1 MSMPPRPPNRD
12 DADDDDYS
20 FRPRPGSRRASPPER
35 APTFRA
41 LIARLIVKQGGGKR
55 GQGRA
60 ASKLGR
66 ISVRPPHELSR
77 RCVIKGR
84 YIAMTG
90 TGRKR
95 ASAHLKYLERDGVE
109 RDGSPGRLYG
119 ADGAF
124 DAEAFR
130 APVDHEPRQF
140 RFIVSP
146 EDAHLLDLT
155 IFARQL
161 MKQVEKDTGRRL
173 DWAAVNHHNTDN
185 PHVHIVVRG
194 LDRDGDEV
202 RIDGRYIAQEM
213 RWRAQEIAT
222 RELGPRL
229 ESDLSRSRRAEIER
243 ARYTNL
249 DHDIEAL
256 AKADGTVHQREILL
270 VRGGEGR
277 HCIGRLQTLE
287 ALQLAKIERP
297 GVWRLAEGWTKS
309 LRDLGEYQDILDRLK
324 PFVGNRAV
332 AFQVVDETRQ
342 VAPFEGRVV
351 GKGLDD
357 ELGGRMFVAVQAAD
371 GKSFYVRVAPE
382 IGETV
387 REGDTIRVGFEVE
400 RWVKPADRIIARF
413 AQANGGV
420 YDPARHKR
428 ELESLPHSASP
439 TVEPTPEQRVTA
451 NIRRLERLERFQL
464 VKRSSDGRW
473 HVRADLL
480 TQLEDR
486 ERTHPQH
493 RLRMERVGA
502 VQSQAHAPA
511 RAPDVSELTALAER
525 SARELRFA
533 YVSEPS
539 GFKGRVMEC
548 VVAPS
553 GREYARVVD
562 HRRGQFTLIPKPP
575 DWERVH
581 GRTVELSRDHGQKLV
596 VRLDQG
602 LSR

>member
-1 MSMPPRPPNRD
+1 MPPGPPNRD
-12 DADDDDYS
+12 DADEDDYL
-20 FRPRPGSRRASPPER
+20 FRPRLGSRRGSNPER
-35 APTFRA
+35 GPSFRA
-41 LIARLIVKQGGGKR
+41 LIARSIAKQGGRKSGH
-55 GQGRA
+55 GRA
-60 ASKLGR
+60 ASRLGR

-77 RCVIKGR
+77 RCVIKTR

-90 TGRKR
+90 TGRSR
-95 ASAHLKYLERDGVE
+95 ARSHLKYLERDGVE

-130 APVDHEPRQF
+130 APVDQEPRQF
-140 RFIVSP
+140 RFIISP

-155 IFARQL
+155 IFTRQL

-185 PHVHIVVRG
+185 PHVHVIVRG

-229 ESDLSRSRRAEIER
+229 ESELSRSRNSEIER
-243 ARYTNL
+243 DRYTDL
-249 DHDIEAL
+249 DREIESL
-256 AKADGTVHQREILL
+256 AKADRTVHQLEILL
-270 VRGGEGR
+270 VKGGEGR
-277 HCIGRLQTLE
+277 HCIGRLQNLE

-297 GVWRLAEGWTKS
+297 GVWRLEEGWTKS
-309 LRDLGEYQDILDRLK
+309 LRELGEYKDVLDRLT
-324 PFVGNRAV
+324 PLVGNRAV
-332 AFQVVDETRQ
+332 AFRVVDERKH

-371 GKSFYVRVAPE
+371 GKSFYVRGEPE
-382 IGETV
+382 IAETV

-400 RWVKPADRIIARF
+400 RWVKSADRIIARF

-420 YDPARHKR
+420 YDPTRHKR
-428 ELESLPHSASP
+428 ELESLPPSSSA
-439 TVEPTPEQRVTA
+439 TGEPTPEQRVTA

-464 VKRSSDGRW
+464 VKPSPDGRW

-480 TQLEDR
+480 AQLEDR

-493 RLRMERVGA
+493 RLRMERVG
-502 VQSQAHAPA
+502 VGLSQERIPA
-511 RAPDVSELTALAER
+511 RANAVSELAALADT
-525 SARELRFA
+525 SARELRLV
-533 YVSEPS
+533 YVAEQS

-553 GREYARVVD
+553 GREYVRVVD
-562 HRRGQFTLIPKPP
+562 DRRGQFTLIPKPP
-575 DWERVH
+575 DWERVR
-581 GRTVELSRDHGQKLV
+581 GRTVELSRVHAQELV
-596 VRLDQG
+596 IRLDLG

>member
-1 MSMPPRPPNRD
+1 
-12 DADDDDYS
+12 
-20 FRPRPGSRRASPPER
+20 
-35 APTFRA
+35 
-41 LIARLIVKQGGGKR
+41 
-55 GQGRA
+55 
-60 ASKLGR
+60 
-66 ISVRPPHELSR
+66 
-77 RCVIKGR
+77 
-84 YIAMTG
+84 MTG
-90 TGRKR
+90 TGRSR
-95 ASAHLKYLERDGVE
+95 ARAHLKYIERDGVE

-130 APVDHEPRQF
+130 APVDREPRQF

-155 IFARQL
+155 LFTRQL

-229 ESDLSRSRRAEIER
+229 ESDLSRSRQSEIELE
-243 ARYTNL
+243 RYTDL
-249 DHDIEAL
+249 DHEIESL
-256 AKADGTVHQREILL
+256 AKADGIVHQREILL

-287 ALQLAKIERP
+287 ALQLAKIESP
-297 GVWRLAEGWTKS
+297 GVWRLAVGWTKS
-309 LRDLGEYQDILDRLK
+309 LRELGEYKDVLARLT
-324 PFVGNRAV
+324 PLVGNRAI
-332 AFQVVDETRQ
+332 AFQVVDERRP

-357 ELGGRMFVAVQAAD
+357 ELGGRMFVAVQGAG
-371 GKSFYVRVAPE
+371 GKSFYVRGEPE
-382 IGETV
+382 IAETV
-387 REGDTIRVGFEVE
+387 REGDTIRVGFEIE

-428 ELESLPHSASP
+428 ELESLPRSPSA
-439 TVEPTPEQRVTA
+439 VGEPTPEQRVTA

-464 VKRSSDGRW
+464 VKPSPDGRW
-473 HVRADLL
+473 HVRPDLL
-480 TQLEDR
+480 PQLEDR
-486 ERTHPQH
+486 ERTHPEH
-493 RLRMERVGA
+493 RLRMERVGVGPSLGVGPNQGRTP
-502 VQSQAHAPA
+502 VQVPEPRIPAQAPQ
-511 RAPDVSELTALAER
+511 VSELAALADA
-525 SARELRFA
+525 SARELHLA
-533 YVSEPS
+533 YVSEPA

-562 HRRGQFTLIPKPP
+562 YRRGQFTLIPKPP
-575 DWERVH
+575 DWERVR
-581 GRTVELSRDHGQKLV
+581 GRTVQISRDHAQQLV
-596 VRLDQG
+596 IGLDRG
-602 LSR
+602 LSL